1 MIYKK
6 YGKLDIDVSAVGF
19 GGMRFDLKKPKEE
32 NAKLVLYAFDKG
44 INYFDTAPFYCDDT
58 SEDIFGEAF
67 RQIANKR
74 DKFYVSTKKMPTEQD
89 TIDDTCKAVEKSLKR
104 LCVDKIDFFHVW
116 CIRTIAQYE
125 MATKPGGLF
134 DGLLKCKE
142 QGLIGHIAVSTHL
155 QGDGVKEIIERGKF
169 EGVLLGVNILNFPF
183 RWSGVQAAY
192 DAGCGVVAMNPLA
205 GGLIPQNEDK
215 LSFLAKGSSSPTEEA
230 LRFCI
235 SCPQITVTLNG
246 FEAREQIDM
255 ACRVAD
261 RSKPFSDVEIDGVKK
276 HLSENM
282 DVVCTGCG
290 YCIGSCPKNIDVMAY
305 MQVYNE
311 KQLFNRTDD
320 EVIKSL
326 GDHHKYHLLVDK
338 EACAA
343 DCVFCG
349 RCEQVC
355 TQHIN
360 IISRL
365 EELAGWEKTSKEQKE
380 KD

>member
-1 MIYKK
+1 
-6 YGKLDIDVSAVGF
+6 
-19 GGMRFDLKKPKEE
+19 
-32 NAKLVLYAFDKG
+32 
-44 INYFDTAPFYCDDT
+44 
-58 SEDIFGEAF
+58 
-67 RQIANKR
+67 
-74 DKFYVSTKKMPTEQD
+74 
-89 TIDDTCKAVEKSLKR
+89 
-104 LCVDKIDFFHVW
+104 
-116 CIRTIAQYE
+116 
-125 MATKPGGLF
+125 
-134 DGLLKCKE
+134 
-142 QGLIGHIAVSTHL
+142 
-155 QGDGVKEIIERGKF
+155 
-169 EGVLLGVNILNFPF
+169 
-183 RWSGVQAAY
+183 
-192 DAGCGVVAMNPLA
+192 
-205 GGLIPQNEDK
+205 
-215 LSFLAKGSSSPTEEA
+215 
-230 LRFCI
+230 
-235 SCPQITVTLNG
+235 
-246 FEAREQIDM
+246 M